1 MYYFQHYKI
10 DFEKV
15 NDLESVLRILKAMN
29 ISFER
34 DDPSVHEIKDLVK
47 LVDKESDVSGY

>member
-1 MYYFQHYKI
+1 
-10 DFEKV
+10 
-15 NDLESVLRILKAMN
+15 MN